1 MFNGIA
7 WSARCPAVVLP
18 VVVSLRYKQIRI
30 STQQVLHRH
39 LCKGS
44 WLEHPQD
51 GTYNLSSLQSKSLQT
66 AENKQSVFSSP
77 RVCLLWVQSR
87 YEQFYDGVYSG
98 SALRVL
104 SILLKSCTN
113 FFPRLP
119 LVMSCSSIIQYRKPF
134 IINQSTQHRPNYVT
148 RKLASNVAVFPQ
160 SGVHFQRSDEKS
172 PRGER
177 FRSVYQWFLHA
188 TC

>member
-1 MFNGIA
+1 MTEPA
-7 WSARCPAVVLP
+7 TCPVTK
-18 VVVSLRYKQIRI
+18 VSHCR
-30 STQQVLHRH
+30 QQEIQAKCVF
-39 LCKGS
+39 
-44 WLEHPQD
+44 
-51 GTYNLSSLQSKSLQT
+51 LSESMS
-66 AENKQSVFSSP
+66 FMG
-77 RVCLLWVQSR
+77 VQSR

-98 SALRVL
+98 SPLRVL
-104 SILLKSCTN
+104 SILVKSCTN
-113 FFPRLP
+113 FLPRLP

-134 IINQSTQHRPNYVT
+134 IINQSTQHRRNYVT
-148 RKLASNVAVFPQ
+148 RKLASNVAVFPH